1 MFFVSHDVTFHEEEP
16 YFTQP
21 YLQGENLKEDKLESL
36 DLSGLESN
44 TLNFPSIKSNTS
56 GYSGQGSNTLNLS
69 GLESNPPNSSNFE
82 SNMPNLSSIELI
94 TLVSDPYEAE
104 KLGNGNNKNKGK
116 KRAFKNNKGSF
127 GANKKPKLE
136 CWKCG
141 KTGHFKKDCR
151 SDKKHDNANA
161 SGSGKGSKDQS
172 ENQGQ
177 KSIRDLN
184 SLIKHSVSL
193 NSEAFYVQDDA
204 IAWWIDSD
212 ATTHVCKDRF
222 WFKTL
227 VPVEDGFVLYM
238 GDNHFAP
245 VEGKGNV
252 VLEFSSGKTITLFNV
267 LYVPK
272 LRKNLISGPVLNK
285 LGYKQVCE
293 SDKYVL
299 SKSGVFVGFG
309 YYNNGMFMMNLNG
322 VHNDSGSVFMSSS
335 NVINSSLWHA
345 RLGHGS

>member
-1 MFFVSHDVTFHEEEP
+1 MT
-16 YFTQP
+16 
-21 YLQGENLKEDKLESL
+21 
-36 DLSGLESN
+36 
-44 TLNFPSIKSNTS
+44 
-56 GYSGQGSNTLNLS
+56 
-69 GLESNPPNSSNFE
+69 
-82 SNMPNLSSIELI
+82 
-94 TLVSDPYEAE
+94 
-104 KLGNGNNKNKGK
+104 
-116 KRAFKNNKGSF
+116 
-127 GANKKPKLE
+127 
-136 CWKCG
+136 
-141 KTGHFKKDCR
+141 
-151 SDKKHDNANA
+151 
-161 SGSGKGSKDQS
+161 GSKDQS

-204 IAWWIDSD
+204 IAWWIDSG

-238 GDNHFAP
+238 GDDHFAP

-322 VHNDSGSVFMSSS
+322 VPNDSGSVFISSS

-345 RLGHGS
+345 RLGHAYTESNHDEQLQPESGIGHENRGGRRSGVREEPSVVINNSCNDDNNGNKNNIVFGDSYSNIGRNDKEGPVAESTTGDPRYKQRKSENSLIIVWLVSSMETGIGLALATRNLDEGRRSDKVPWCDHCKRE